1 MIRLTTAR
9 NADFMTDNGMM
20 GFIYAQRQV
29 AKTVEMLKKYTKSAA
44 QKKLAKIAFV
54 DSTDW
59 HYWANY
65 ISDKYIA
72 MVQYAL
78 RRAGKGKD
86 LAVLCNIDQKHPMWK
101 TDFLRYLEYLAAKN
115 DYKDWVKAE
124 IRARRYCMPVEE
136 ATRRVD
142 KYHTYL
148 MEKFS

>member
-1 MIRLTTAR
+1 MIRLTEAR
-9 NADFMTDNGMM
+9 NAEWNTNQEMRGHT
-20 GFIYAQRQV
+20 IAVHQLE
-29 AKTVEMLKKYTKSAA
+29 KTVEMLKKYTKSAA

-124 IRARRYCMPVEE
+124 IRARRYYMPIEE